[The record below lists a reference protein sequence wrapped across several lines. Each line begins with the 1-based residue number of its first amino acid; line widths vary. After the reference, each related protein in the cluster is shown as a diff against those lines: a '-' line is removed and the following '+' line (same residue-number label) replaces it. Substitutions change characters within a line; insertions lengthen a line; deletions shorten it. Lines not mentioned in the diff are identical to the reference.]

1 MDSDNETFLPAS
13 QSIEQENGKE
23 SGPPQE
29 SSQTASVGQETN
41 QAGKSTRQKKA
52 KEKEKEPAGQ
62 VKDPCIY
69 CGKNCAKGTIQCTIC
84 ALWCHM
90 SCTGLSKEALK
101 GLEIQ
106 AKEVGQ
112 AYWACRS
119 CMSFN
124 TKWNKQMREVS
135 KRQETTEANVAE
147 NSEKI
152 EEVRRVT
159 EELRKEL
166 KEQAKRTE
174 GIQERNDTALDKELR
189 EREARRL
196 NLVIHGLPE
205 PEENI
210 KEPKARMEQDK
221 MEIEKLFVAM
231 KARTR
236 YHAIRFCR
244 RIGERGGDPRPLVIG
259 VYSEDEKRHLLEK
272 AKELLYTSYEHVTLV
287 PDMTKSQRRGEQKL
301 RQEADLRN
309 TQLSDEDRSK
319 NLKWLVV
326 GKRGEKRLIKG
337 VEREG
342 QWGRHERER
351 GSGGWNPQIRVNTGP
366 NRIPDRG
373 QIQHWG
379 NDRRPGGQ
387 NWRPEQ
393 GHSGNSS
400 YGFGNRGGYTGTNNN
415 GYNSSR
421 PTNNS
426 GNYGNSG
433 GFNNGISNINSCLS
447 GGIFLHF

>member
-1 MDSDNETFLPAS
+1 MSDADRMDSDNETFLPAS

-152 EEVRRVT
+152 VKVRRVT

-244 RIGERGGDPRPLVIG
+244 RIGERGGDPQAPCL
-259 VYSEDEKRHLLEK
+259 
-272 AKELLYTSYEHVTLV
+272 
-287 PDMTKSQRRGEQKL
+287 
-301 RQEADLRN
+301 
-309 TQLSDEDRSK
+309 
-319 NLKWLVV
+319 
-326 GKRGEKRLIKG
+326 
-337 VEREG
+337 
-342 QWGRHERER
+342 WG
-351 GSGGWNPQIRVNTGP
+351 I
-366 NRIPDRG
+366 
-373 QIQHWG
+373 
-379 NDRRPGGQ
+379 
-387 NWRPEQ
+387 
-393 GHSGNSS
+393 
-400 YGFGNRGGYTGTNNN
+400 
-415 GYNSSR
+415 
-421 PTNNS
+421 
-426 GNYGNSG
+426 
-433 GFNNGISNINSCLS
+433 L
-447 GGIFLHF
+447 